1 MSTFSDYLEEKLL
14 EHTFCNTAYTT
25 PGTTLYLALYTTA
38 PTDSTSGTEV
48 SNGNGYSRQ
57 QIAFNA
63 YSAGKI
69 TNNGAETFTASGG
82 NWGTVV
88 AVAVTDNA
96 THGSGNILAYT
107 TITPSVT
114 VNDGESF
121 TLDDQKLEIS
131 LD

>member
-14 EHTFCNTAYTT
+14 EHVFCNTAYTS

-48 SNGNGYSRQ
+48 ANSNGYSRQ

-63 YSAGKI
+63 WSAGKI

-82 NWGTVV
+82 NWGTIV
-88 AVAVTDNA
+88 AIAVTDNA
-96 THGSGNILAYT
+96 THGTGNVLAYT
-107 TITPSVT
+107 AIDPTVT
-114 VNDGESF
+114 VNDGETF
-121 TLDDQKLEIS
+121 TLAAQKLEIT

>member
-14 EHTFCNTAYTT
+14 EFVFCNTAYTS

-48 SNGNGYSRQ
+48 ANSNGYSRQ

-63 YSAGKI
+63 YSGGKI

-96 THGSGNILAYT
+96 SHGTGNVLAYT
-107 TITPSVT
+107 AIDPTVT
-114 VNDGESF
+114 VNDGETF
-121 TLDDQKLEIS
+121 TLADQQLEIS